1 MASTKDTVWKL
12 EPHTRAKHEILKRYL
27 QAWVPILSLGR
38 FPKVLYVDGFAGPGI
53 YSGGEPGSP
62 IIALRAGHDQRV
74 PITAQIRFLFIEK
87 VADRAEMLEKQIA
100 AEAPTFPTNFRVQV
114 LNDTFE
120 AAFGRVLE
128 SYKEQGQR
136 LPPTFA
142 FIDPFGWDVPFAM
155 VAEIMSYR
163 SCEVLVT
170 FMYEE
175 INRFIGLPD
184 QERNFDKFFGCAD
197 WRDGITLIGPEKR
210 NRFLH
215 DLYMRQLH
223 TEAKVMYVR
232 SFKMQNE
239 RDVIDYYL
247 FYGTNNLLGLEKMK
261 DAVWKIDVTGE
272 FRFSDAT
279 DPNQMIFF
287 SEPRFDLLRRE
298 VANRFGGTE
307 ATVGDIERFV
317 IGETAFRK
325 AHYKRHVLKPMEQAG
340 EIEPVNPRPGRQ
352 PGTYADR
359 SLRLRFK

>member
-1 MASTKDTVWKL
+1 MASTKDTVWEL

-53 YSGGEPGSP
+53 DSGGEPGSP
-62 IIALRAGHDQRV
+62 IIALRAARDQQV

-87 VADRAEMLEKQIA
+87 IADRAEMLEKQIA
-100 AEAPTFPTNFRVQV
+100 AEAPTFPTNFRVRV
-114 LNDTFE
+114 MNDTFE

-128 SYKEQGQR
+128 LYKAQGQR

-155 VAEIMSYR
+155 VAEIMSYP

-175 INRFIGLPD
+175 INRFIGHPD
-184 QERNFDKFFGCAD
+184 QEKNFDRFFGCRD
-197 WRDGITLIGPEKR
+197 WREGITLVGPEKR

-215 DLYMRQLH
+215 DLYMRQLR
-223 TEAKVMYVR
+223 TAAEVKYLR
-232 SFKMQNE
+232 SFQMRNE
-239 RDVIDYYL
+239 RDVTDYYL
-247 FYGTNNLLGLEKMK
+247 FYGTNNLRGLEKMK
-261 DAVWKIDVTGE
+261 DAMWRIDETGE
-272 FRFSDAT
+272 FMFSDAT
-279 DPNQMIFF
+279 DPNQIVLFA
-287 SEPRFDLLRRE
+287 EPRLDLLRE
-298 VANRFGGTE
+298 EIAKRFGGAE
-307 ATVGDIERFV
+307 ATVDDIERFV
-317 IGETAFRK
+317 IGDTAFRK
-325 AHYKRHVLKPMEQAG
+325 AHYKRNVLKPMEHAG
-340 EIEPVNPRPGRQ
+340 EIEPVNPQPGRR

>member
-1 MASTKDTVWKL
+1 MASTKDTVWEL

-38 FPKVLYVDGFAGPGI
+38 FPEVLYVDGFAGPGI

-62 IIALRAGHDQRV
+62 IIALRAARDQRV
-74 PITAQIRFLFIEK
+74 HITAKISFLFIENDP
-87 VADRAEMLEKQIA
+87 DRAELLEEQIA
-100 AEAPTFPTNFRVQV
+100 AEAPTLPTNFQVQV
-114 LNDTFE
+114 MNDTFE
-120 AAFGRVLE
+120 AAFGGVLG
-128 SYKEQGQR
+128 SCKDRGQR

-155 VAEIMSYR
+155 VAEIMTYR

-175 INRFIGLPD
+175 INRFIGHPD
-184 QERNFDKFFGCAD
+184 QEKNFDKFFGCAD
-197 WRDGITLIGPEKR
+197 WREGIALVGPKKR

-223 TEAKVMYVR
+223 TAAKVMYVR

-239 RDVIDYYL
+239 RDVTDYYL
-247 FYGTNNLLGLEKMK
+247 FYGTNNLRGLEKMK
-261 DAVWKIDVTGE
+261 DAMWKIDAMGE

-279 DPNQMIFF
+279 DPNQIVLFA
-287 SEPRFDLLRRE
+287 EPRFDLLRME
-298 VANRFGGTE
+298 VTNRFGGTE

-325 AHYKRHVLKPMEQAG
+325 AHYKRNVLKPMEQVG
-340 EIEPVNPRPGRQ
+340 EIEPVNPPPGRQ
-352 PGTYADR
+352 PGTYADK